1 MELILVR
8 HAKAEDR
15 REDLE
20 DLQRHLTEK
29 GKAKFTRLMP
39 QLLERLSPVKER
51 SIIIWSSPAARAI
64 ETAEII
70 AHSLNHPIDK
80 QHDFIYTGDF
90 DAFVATLQHV
100 DPSTTLILVGHEPNW
115 SIWSAKLA
123 NRSLN
128 YKKGGIASFDVI
140 SKKPIQANLLWQIQP

>member
-1 MELILVR
+1 MELILIR

-15 REDLE
+15 SEGLE

-39 QLLERLSPVKER
+39 QLLEKLSPIEDR

-64 ETAEII
+64 ETADII
-70 AHSLNHPIDK
+70 AHAIDHPIDE

-90 DAFVATLQHV
+90 DAFITNLQSV
-100 DPSTTLILVGHEPNW
+100 DNQTTLILVGHEPNW

-123 NRSLN
+123 NRSLD
-128 YKKGGIASFDVI
+128 YKKGAIASFDI
-140 SKKPIQANLLWQIQP
+140 LSKTPVQANLLWQIQP